1 MKKQLL
7 LFSLLFT
14 LLLSYSQEV
23 AEPAPVDTTQ
33 QTEEAAF
40 CPHRISTKIAIGP
53 TNNVYRRMPTM
64 DHKYSYSYAVEAGYT
79 YFFNENWG
87 LGIGLGLHHIL
98 AKGLLNINGSTM
110 VLEPGYYVEDPYR
123 EYEMFSALPALLKT
137 IYLGFR
143 GSLDS
148 SI

>member
-79 YFFNENWG
+79 YFSMRTG
-87 LGIGLGLHHIL
+87 DL
-98 AKGLLNINGSTM
+98 ALVWVYITFLPKVFLTSM
-110 VLEPGYYVEDPYR
+110 VPLW
-123 EYEMFSALPALLKT
+123 F
-137 IYLGFR
+137 
-143 GSLDS
+143 
-148 SI
+148 